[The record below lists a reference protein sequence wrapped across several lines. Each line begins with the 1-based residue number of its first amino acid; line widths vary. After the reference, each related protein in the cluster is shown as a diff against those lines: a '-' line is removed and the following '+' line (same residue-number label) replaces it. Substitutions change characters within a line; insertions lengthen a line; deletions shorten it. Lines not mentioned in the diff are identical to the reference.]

1 MTGKIPEI
9 IIKFQAV
16 GLVQN
21 SFGPGSS
28 REEMLGGESEII
40 IRADLEPALTGLEA
54 GQQVLVL
61 FHFDRPADTG
71 DLLQHPRGDQSRPK
85 RGVFSLRSPQRPNRI
100 GATVVKLL
108 EIDGPR
114 LRVQGLDAFNGT
126 PILDLKPVNAK

>member
-1 MTGKIPEI
+1 MTSKIPENE
-9 IIKFQAV
+9 IKFQAV
-16 GLVQN
+16 GVVRN

-28 REEMLGGESEII
+28 REEMLDGESEIL
-40 IRADLEPALTGLEA
+40 IRPDLTPGLTGLEE

-61 FHFDRPADTG
+61 FHFDRPADTS

-114 LRVQGLDAFNGT
+114 LRVQGLDAYNRT
-126 PILDLKPVNAK
+126 PVLDLKPAQ

>member
-1 MTGKIPEI
+1 MTSMIPKNE
-9 IIKFQAV
+9 IKFQAV
-16 GLVQN
+16 GLVRS

-40 IRADLEPALTGLEA
+40 IRPELVTGLNGLEV
-54 GQQVLVL
+54 GQEILVL
-61 FHFDRPADTG
+61 FHFDRPADTS
-71 DLLQHPRGDQSRPK
+71 DLLQHPRGDHSRPK

-114 LRVQGLDAFNGT
+114 LRVQGLDAYNAT
-126 PILDLKPVNAK
+126 PVLDLKPAL